1 MEIRFQ
7 INFSSIH
14 GLESVQFVVVEDHG
28 VKSVHVDR
36 APVGVPEDPPEAVVV
51 AAVNQ
56 VRVHKPRPKIGAS
69 EICKWIVG
77 FGDHVGIGIA

>member
-7 INFSSIH
+7 INFSSLH

-28 VKSVHVDR
+28 VKSVHVDQ

-56 VRVHKPRPKIGAS
+56 LRVHQASPKVGVS
-69 EICKWIVG
+69 EICKLIGG